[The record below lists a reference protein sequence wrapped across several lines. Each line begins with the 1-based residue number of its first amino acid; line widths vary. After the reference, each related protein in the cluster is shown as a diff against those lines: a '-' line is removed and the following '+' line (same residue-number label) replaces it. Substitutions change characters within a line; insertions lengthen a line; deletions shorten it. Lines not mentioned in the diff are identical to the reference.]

1 VNDAVLTQHTN
12 PATCGVCKFNVR
24 LARALGIPCLPLI
37 STSKWPLVS
46 VKFSERP
53 DVSASDWHAYDV
65 FLHDLPEGPRQREF
79 VNHAVRVF
87 AGNRV
92 IADAIRPIRL
102 DVIEA
107 WCPSTIE
114 GNPTRG
120 SINVL
125 TFGMAHKT
133 SVHRAKYERLK
144 ALLDETTAD
153 YTVSVSTAVHEGSPW
168 DETAKVADTL
178 RAVFGDA
185 LRVLGYLGDDALARE
200 FIGSTAVAMF
210 FDPALRANN
219 TTFWAAVDAGCTV
232 ITNRDAYS
240 SPRLSG
246 VFDIN
251 ELSMFPVALRAGE
264 CWDRNVALHSWPP
277 LLALLAPE
285 ATALKTRAR
294 YPDRQHEFPDDYTTP
309 PAA

>member
-1 VNDAVLTQHTN
+1 MNDAVLTQHTN

-24 LARALGIPCLPLI
+24 LARTLGIPCLPLTA
-37 STSKWPLVS
+37 TSKRPLVS

-53 DVSASDWHAYDV
+53 DVSSSDWHHYDV
-65 FLHDLPEGPRQREF
+65 FLHDLPEGPRQRDF

-92 IADAIRPIRL
+92 IADAIRPLRF
-102 DVIEA
+102 DVIQA
-107 WCPSTIE
+107 WCPSTID

-120 SINVL
+120 SVDIL
-125 TFGMAHKT
+125 MFGMAHKT

-144 ALLDETTAD
+144 SLLDATTAD

-168 DETAKVADTL
+168 DSTADVSAFL
-178 RAVFGDA
+178 RSIFFDH
-185 LRVLGYLGDDALARE
+185 LRVLGYLGDDALSRE
-200 FIGSTAVAMF
+200 LRDCTAVAMF

-232 ITNRDAYS
+232 ITNRDHYS
-240 SPRLSG
+240 PPRLEG
-246 VFDIN
+246 TFDIN
-251 ELSMFPVALRAGE
+251 ELAMFPVAPPGS
-264 CWDRNVALHSWPP
+264 WDRDVVLYSWEP
-277 LLALLAPE
+277 LRALLAPE
-285 ATALKTRAR
+285 ASVLKIRER
-294 YPDRQHEFPDDYTTP
+294 YRGTPSEFPDDYTTP